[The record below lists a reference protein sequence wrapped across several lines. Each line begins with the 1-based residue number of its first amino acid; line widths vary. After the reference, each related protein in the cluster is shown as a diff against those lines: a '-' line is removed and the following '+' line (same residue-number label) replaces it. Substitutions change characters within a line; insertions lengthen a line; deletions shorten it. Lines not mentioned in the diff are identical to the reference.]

1 MKIPFET
8 RARTTPQSAR
18 ADTQATPKRILVV
31 DDDPGVRESL
41 LAVLR
46 GEGYQVLAAAGGV
59 QALSFATNASPDL
72 VLLDLNMPDQSGW
85 DTFERLTSE
94 NPPLPVIVITARP
107 NQLFT
112 ALNAGVGA
120 LLEKPL
126 DIPVLLQTVKTLL
139 AEPTEVR
146 LARIA
151 GHNAPFHY
159 LPQGGQYRE
168 TKGRGHRANFQKP
181 LQSKPESY

>member
-1 MKIPFET
+1 MRLPRE
-8 RARTTPQSAR
+8 
-18 ADTQATPKRILVV
+18 RILVV

-46 GEGYQVLAAAGGV
+46 GEGFRVLAAGGGL
-59 QALSFATNASPDL
+59 QGLSLAARTAPDL

-85 DTFERLTSE
+85 DTFERITSQ
-94 NPPLPVIVITARP
+94 NPLLPVVVITARP

-112 ALNAGVGA
+112 ACNAGVAA

-126 DIPVLLQTVKTLL
+126 DIPILLKTIKTLL
-139 AEPTEVR
+139 EEPAEVR

-159 LPQGGQYRE
+159 LSQDGQYRV
-168 TKGRGHRANFQKP
+168 TKG
-181 LQSKPESY
+181 